1 MLTRFSVRRKSKDIF
16 QKVTTL
22 RKQGHSYSEIIKE
35 TGVAKST
42 INSWI
47 NFAGLNLSPEHLQ
60 IQLKKRVENHVLG
73 TEASK
78 ITRLKRKDEDIQRF
92 IQTHKNHIDDPLF
105 NFGIA
110 LYESE
115 GSKGDNNCFSNSDFR
130 LIQVFIK
137 FTEKYFGV
145 SRYNDMSFRLYIHEL
160 RKKDLNRILNFWSNK
175 LNIQKDRIKIS
186 WKHNIVT
193 QIRTNLNYVGQ
204 LSLHIMNVSHLT
216 SKLLAISDIILHRYQ
231 KI

>member
-78 ITRLKRKDEDIQRF
+78 ITRLKRKD
-92 IQTHKNHIDDPLF
+92 KNIF
-105 NFGIA
+105 
-110 LYESE
+110 Y
-115 GSKGDNNCFSNSDFR
+115 KR
-130 LIQVFIK
+130 
-137 FTEKYFGV
+137 
-145 SRYNDMSFRLYIHEL
+145 
-160 RKKDLNRILNFWSNK
+160 
-175 LNIQKDRIKIS
+175 
-186 WKHNIVT
+186 
-193 QIRTNLNYVGQ
+193 
-204 LSLHIMNVSHLT
+204 
-216 SKLLAISDIILHRYQ
+216 
-231 KI
+231 